1 MLTPR
6 ENKLQ
11 KLVKTQKTLASGQSI
26 VASKY
31 PTIDKEFS
39 IF

>member
-11 KLVKTQKTLASGQSI
+11 KLVKTQKTIALGQSTN
-26 VASKY
+26 ASKY
-31 PTIDKEFS
+31 PTIDKEVS
-39 IF
+39 IL

>member
-1 MLTPR
+1 MLTSR

-11 KLVKTQKTLASGQSI
+11 KLVKTQKTLALGQSTI
-26 VASKY
+26 ASKY

-39 IF
+39 IV